1 MKRSIIYLIITI
13 GPSFAQVDYYTQ
25 IQTIFNDNCISCHIN
40 GGAYYGG
47 FDLANYDSLM
57 LGSNNGDVIVPGD
70 HASSIL
76 WQEIDSGNMPPGNND
91 DLNSEEIDLIA
102 QWIDE
107 GALES
112 VSNNPF
118 LTYLSIDPDT
128 IDVSEGSMSVTV
140 AMGAED
146 HNSDLESASVVFAN
160 PSNSQTI
167 VGNIYFENSSSDTGT
182 TEVTILQYS
191 ENGVWEVYYISLYD
205 SEGNET
211 THYTSELSS
220 AGFETDLYVISSPVD
235 DSDPALTYF
244 SLDPD
249 TLYESD
255 GIIELNITLGAIDDL
270 SGLSSGS
277 VVFNSPSNTTVV
289 GNINYNGILTDTL
302 TIVIDNQQYQEL
314 NEVGTWEVFYISV
327 YDIIGNETTYY
338 TSELESLGYE
348 TGFLVGG
355 ALTNDEDPLLPNS
368 ATLYQ
373 NYPNPFNPIT
383 TLSYVLLKNAMVKIS
398 IYDMSG
404 NLVIDLLKDYQPV
417 GYRSVQWKATNKV
430 GQPVSAGVYLYSI
443 EADGQTQT
451 KKMILLK

>member
-167 VGNIYFENSSSDTGT
+167 VGNIYFENSFLHLDMLSH
-182 TEVTILQYS
+182 LK
-191 ENGVWEVYYISLYD
+191 YIYL
-205 SEGNET
+205 
-211 THYTSELSS
+211 
-220 AGFETDLYVISSPVD
+220 
-235 DSDPALTYF
+235 
-244 SLDPD
+244 
-249 TLYESD
+249 
-255 GIIELNITLGAIDDL
+255 
-270 SGLSSGS
+270 
-277 VVFNSPSNTTVV
+277 
-289 GNINYNGILTDTL
+289 
-302 TIVIDNQQYQEL
+302 
-314 NEVGTWEVFYISV
+314 
-327 YDIIGNETTYY
+327 
-338 TSELESLGYE
+338 
-348 TGFLVGG
+348 
-355 ALTNDEDPLLPNS
+355 
-368 ATLYQ
+368 
-373 NYPNPFNPIT
+373 
-383 TLSYVLLKNAMVKIS
+383 VLLMQIN
-398 IYDMSG
+398 
-404 NLVIDLLKDYQPV
+404 N
-417 GYRSVQWKATNKV
+417 N
-430 GQPVSAGVYLYSI
+430 
-443 EADGQTQT
+443 
-451 KKMILLK
+451 